1 MPVKEQIQNIGKS
14 IDFVSIAEPKFK
26 TNTIEMIFM
35 LPAGKQNNSAYAL
48 LEALLTSTS
57 GAYPSIAAMSK
68 KLGSMYGATLK
79 GSTIKRGDVLQLSL
93 TASVI
98 DNSYALEGEDLLS
111 ELTEL
116 LLGCLFAPNAANGAF
131 SETDFRIEKQDLL
144 DAIEAE
150 INDKRAYATDRA
162 IAAAFEGEPFA
173 YPLDGTA
180 EDVELLTPASVYE
193 AYQKLLREAVIR
205 IYHVGAAA
213 APQLVDRFRAAFE
226 GIDRCPAAL
235 TYKTPSPCKASPV
248 RVTEPMAVTQSKL
261 VIVFKGETPKK
272 YAMNLMN
279 LMFGGS
285 PFSMLFNNVREKMS
299 LCYYCSSRYVA
310 SKQAVFVSS
319 GVELENA
326 EKAHEAILAQL
337 DAVRRGEFDD
347 EMLENAK
354 RSAVNSLH
362 GIGDTPFSCIGWSH
376 GRFCEEEAMEL
387 EEIVAAYRGMT
398 RQDMIDAANV
408 LREDTVYLMQQE
420 VEHE

>member
-1 MPVKEQIQNIGKS
+1 MKEQIQNIGS
-14 IDFVSIAEPKFK
+14 AIDFVSIAEPKFR

-57 GAYPSIAAMSK
+57 AAHPSIAAMSR
-68 KLGSMYGATLK
+68 KLSSMYGATLK

-98 DNSYALEGEDLLS
+98 ANRYALEGEDLLS

-116 LLGCLFAPNAANGAF
+116 LLGCLFAPNAAEDAF

-162 IAAAFEGEPFA
+162 VAAAFEGEPFA

-193 AYQKLLREAVIR
+193 AYQKMLREAVIR
-205 IYHVGAAA
+205 IYHVGPEA
-213 APQLVDRFRAAFE
+213 APKLADRLQTAFE
-226 GIDRCPAAL
+226 GVERCPVKL
-235 TYKTPSPCKASPV
+235 TYKTPSPCKAEPV

-261 VIVFKGETPKK
+261 VIVLKGETPKK

-337 DAVRRGEFDD
+337 DAIRRGEFED

-376 GRFCEEEAMEL
+376 GRYCEEEEMSI
-387 EEIVAAYRGMT
+387 EEIVAAYQGMT
-398 RQDMIDAANV
+398 RQDMIDAANA

-420 VEHE
+420 VENE

>member
-1 MPVKEQIQNIGKS
+1 MKEQIQNIGS
-14 IDFVSIAEPKFK
+14 AIDFVSIAEPKFR

-48 LEALLTSTS
+48 LEALLTSTC
-57 GAYPSIAAMSK
+57 AAHPSITAMSR
-68 KLGSMYGATLK
+68 KLSSMYGATLK

-98 DNSYALEGEDLLS
+98 ANRYALEGEDLLS

-116 LLGCLFAPNAANGAF
+116 LLGCLFAPNAADGAF

-162 IAAAFEGEPFA
+162 VAAAFEGEPFA

-193 AYQKLLREAVIR
+193 SYQKMLREAVIR
-205 IYHVGAAA
+205 IYHVGPEA
-213 APQLVDRFRAAFE
+213 APKLAGRLQTAFE
-226 GIDRCPAAL
+226 GVERCPVEL
-235 TYKTPSPCKASPV
+235 TYRTPSPCKAEPV

-261 VIVFKGETPKK
+261 VIVLKGQTPKK

-337 DAVRRGEFDD
+337 DAIRRGEFED

-376 GRFCEEEAMEL
+376 GRYCEEEEMSI
-387 EEIVAAYRGMT
+387 EEIVAAYQGMT
-398 RQDMIDAANV
+398 RQDMIDAANA

>member
-1 MPVKEQIQNIGKS
+1 MKEQIQNIGS
-14 IDFVSIAEPKFK
+14 AIDFVSIAEPKFR

-57 GAYPSIAAMSK
+57 AAHPSIAAMSR
-68 KLGSMYGATLK
+68 KLSSMYGATLK

-98 DNSYALEGEDLLS
+98 ANRYALEGEDLLS

-116 LLGCLFAPNAANGAF
+116 LLGCLFAPNAAEDAF

-162 IAAAFEGEPFA
+162 VAAAFEGEPFA

-193 AYQKLLREAVIR
+193 AYQKMLREAVIR
-205 IYHVGAAA
+205 IYHVGPEA
-213 APQLVDRFRAAFE
+213 APKLADRLQTAFE
-226 GIDRCPAAL
+226 GVERCPVKL
-235 TYKTPSPCKASPV
+235 TYKTPSPCKAEPV

-261 VIVFKGETPKK
+261 VIVLKGETPKK

-337 DAVRRGEFDD
+337 DAIRRGEFED

-376 GRFCEEEAMEL
+376 GRYCEEEEMSI
-387 EEIVAAYRGMT
+387 EEIVAAYQGMT
-398 RQDMIDAANV
+398 RQDMIDAANA

>member
-1 MPVKEQIQNIGKS
+1 MKEQIQNIGS
-14 IDFVSIAEPKFK
+14 AIDFVSIAEPKFR

-48 LEALLTSTS
+48 LEALLTSTC
-57 GAYPSIAAMSK
+57 AAHPSITAMSR
-68 KLGSMYGATLK
+68 KLSSMYGATLK

-98 DNSYALEGEDLLS
+98 ANRYALEGEDLLS

-116 LLGCLFAPNAANGAF
+116 LLGCLFAPNAADGAF

-162 IAAAFEGEPFA
+162 VAAAFEGEPFA

-193 AYQKLLREAVIR
+193 AYQKMLREAVIR
-205 IYHVGAAA
+205 IYHVGPEA
-213 APQLVDRFRAAFE
+213 APELAGRLQTAFE
-226 GIDRCPAAL
+226 GVERCPVKL
-235 TYKTPSPCKASPV
+235 TYRTPSPCKAEPV

-261 VIVFKGETPKK
+261 VIVLKGQTPKK

-337 DAVRRGEFDD
+337 DAIRRGEFED

-376 GRFCEEEAMEL
+376 GRYCEEETMSI
-387 EEIVAAYRGMT
+387 EEIVAAYQGMT
-398 RQDMIDAANV
+398 RQDMIDAANA

>member
-1 MPVKEQIQNIGKS
+1 VKEQIQNIGKA
-14 IDFVSIAEPKFK
+14 IEFVSIAEPKFK

-68 KLGSMYGATLK
+68 KLSSMYGASLK

-93 TASVI
+93 TGSVI
-98 DNSYALEGEDLLS
+98 ANNYALDGEDLLS

-116 LLGCLFAPNAANGAF
+116 LLGCLFYPHAENGAF
-131 SETDFRIEKQDLL
+131 AENDFRIEKQDLL

-180 EDVELLTPASVYE
+180 EDVELLTPASVYA
-193 AYQKLLREAVIR
+193 AYEKMLCEAVVR
-205 IYHVGAAA
+205 IYHVGPQHAPELAARL
-213 APQLVDRFRAAFE
+213 QEAFGDLE
-226 GIDRCPAAL
+226 RCPVEL
-235 TYKTPSPCKASPV
+235 TFKTPSPCKPEPV

-261 VIVFKGETPKK
+261 VIVFKGEAPKK
-272 YAMNLMN
+272 YALNLMN
-279 LMFGGS
+279 LMYGGS

-299 LCYYCSSRYVA
+299 LCYYCSSRFVA

-362 GIGDTPFSCIGWSH
+362 GIGDTPSSCIGWSH
-376 GRFCEEEAMEL
+376 GRYCDDEAMSIA
-387 EEIVAAYRGMT
+387 EIVAAYQGMT
-398 RQDMIDAANV
+398 RQDMIDAANA
-408 LREDTVYLMQQE
+408 LQEDTIYLMQQE
-420 VEHE
+420 VAHE

>member
-1 MPVKEQIQNIGKS
+1 MKEQIQNIGS
-14 IDFVSIAEPKFK
+14 AIDFVSIAEPKFR

-48 LEALLTSTS
+48 LEALLTSTC
-57 GAYPSIAAMSK
+57 AAHPSITAMSR
-68 KLGSMYGATLK
+68 KLSSMYGATLK

-98 DNSYALEGEDLLS
+98 ANRYALEGEDLLS

-116 LLGCLFAPNAANGAF
+116 LLGCLFAPNAADGAF

-162 IAAAFEGEPFA
+162 VAAAFEGEPFA

-193 AYQKLLREAVIR
+193 SYQKMLREAVIR
-205 IYHVGAAA
+205 IYHVGPEA
-213 APQLVDRFRAAFE
+213 APKLAGRLQTAFE
-226 GIDRCPAAL
+226 GVERCPVKL
-235 TYKTPSPCKASPV
+235 TYRTPSPCKAEPV

-261 VIVFKGETPKK
+261 VIVLKGQTPKK

-337 DAVRRGEFDD
+337 DAIRRGEFED

-376 GRFCEEEAMEL
+376 GRYCEEEEMSI
-387 EEIVAAYRGMT
+387 EEIVMAYQGMT
-398 RQDMIDAANV
+398 RQDMIDAANA

>member
-1 MPVKEQIQNIGKS
+1 MKEQIQNIGKA

-57 GAYPSIAAMSK
+57 KAHPTIAAMSK
-68 KLGSMYGATLK
+68 KLSRMYGASLK
-79 GSTIKRGDVLQLSL
+79 GSTLKRGDVLQLSL
-93 TASVI
+93 TGSVI
-98 DNSYALEGEDLLS
+98 ANCYAPDGEDLLS

-116 LLGCLFAPNAANGAF
+116 LLGCLFAPNAENGAF

-150 INDKRAYATDRA
+150 INDKRTYATDRA

-193 AYQKLLREAVIR
+193 AYKKMLREAVVR
-205 IYHVGAAA
+205 VYHVGPQY
-213 APQLVDRFRAAFE
+213 APEICESLQKAFCSVE
-226 GIDRCPAAL
+226 RCPVEL
-235 TYKTPSPCKASPV
+235 TYKTPSPCKSEPV

-261 VIVFKGETPKK
+261 VVVFKGEAPKK
-272 YAMNLMN
+272 YALNLMN
-279 LMFGGS
+279 MMYGGS

-299 LCYYCSSRYVA
+299 LCYYCSSRFVA

-326 EKAHEAILAQL
+326 EKAHQAILAQL
-337 DAVRRGEFDD
+337 EAVRRGEFDD

-362 GIGDTPFSCIGWSH
+362 GIGDTPFSCISWSH
-376 GRFCEEEAMEL
+376 AGYCDNETKSIAEIEA
-387 EEIVAAYRGMT
+387 IYQGMT
-398 RQDMIDAANV
+398 RQDMMDAANA
-408 LREDTVYLMQQE
+408 LQEDTIYLMQQE
-420 VEHE
+420 VAHE

>member
-1 MPVKEQIQNIGKS
+1 MPVKEQIQNIGAS
-14 IDFVSIAEPKFK
+14 IDFVSIAEPKFR

-35 LPAGKQNNSAYAL
+35 LPAGKQNNSTYAL
-48 LEALLTSTS
+48 LEALLTSTCA
-57 GAYPSIAAMSK
+57 AYPSIAEMSK
-68 KLGSMYGATLK
+68 KLSIMYGATLK

-93 TASVI
+93 TGSVI
-98 DNSYALEGEDLLS
+98 ADRYAPDGEDLLS
-111 ELTEL
+111 ELAEL
-116 LLGCLFAPNAANGAF
+116 MIGCLLAPNVKDGAF

-150 INDKRAYATDRA
+150 VNDKRAYATDRA
-162 IAAAFEGEPFA
+162 VAAAFEGEPFA

-180 EDVELLTPASVYE
+180 EDVEQLTPASVYE
-193 AYQKLLREAVIR
+193 ACQKMLREAVIR
-205 IYHVGAAA
+205 IYHVGP
-213 APQLVDRFRAAFE
+213 APAPELADCFGRIFA
-226 GIDRCPAAL
+226 GLKRCPAEL
-235 TYKTPSPCKASPV
+235 TYKTPSPCKAEPV

-261 VIVFKGETPKK
+261 VIVFKGQTPKK

-279 LMFGGS
+279 LMLGGS
-285 PFSMLFNNVREKMS
+285 PFSMLFNNVREKLS

-326 EKAHEAILAQL
+326 EKTHEAILAQL
-337 DAVRRGEFDD
+337 DAIRRGEFED

-362 GIGDTPFSCIGWSH
+362 SIGDTPYSCIGWSH
-376 GRFCEEEAMEL
+376 GRFCEEETMSI
-387 EEIVAAYRGMT
+387 EEIVTAYQSMT
-398 RQDMIDAANV
+398 RQDMIDAANA
-408 LREDTVYLMQQE
+408 LREDTIYLMQQE